1 MKCTHLTY
9 AWFAEKYNC
18 HILFWQLTSSFL
30 HTVHMQIVDGPELWA
45 ENTDLSTTLVI
56 AEAKPQH
63 TGRYTVVV
71 RDRKN
76 SAQHTLTLSVIG
88 KKTHS
93 LQRQDH
99 VKYVCS
105 YLSTLFILI
114 PPERPQPPSSCPVI
128 SPISVTSL
136 VLSWSGP
143 CYDGGSAVL
152 GYVVEVKNQGRVE
165 SGDWSELTAQCKS
178 TSYKVSSGLLPQQE
192 YCFRVRAYNEVGAS
206 EPGPVSPVFRME
218 QKGE

>member
-1 MKCTHLTY
+1 
-9 AWFAEKYNC
+9 
-18 HILFWQLTSSFL
+18 
-30 HTVHMQIVDGPELWA
+30 MQIVDGPELWA
-45 ENTDLSTTLVI
+45 ENTDLSSTLVI

-88 KKTHS
+88 KKTHT
-93 LQRQDH
+93 LQHQDH
-99 VKYVCS
+99 VKYVRS
-105 YLSTLFILI
+105 YLSSLLILI
-114 PPERPQPPSSCPVI
+114 PPERPQPPASCPVI
-128 SPISVTSL
+128 CPISATSL